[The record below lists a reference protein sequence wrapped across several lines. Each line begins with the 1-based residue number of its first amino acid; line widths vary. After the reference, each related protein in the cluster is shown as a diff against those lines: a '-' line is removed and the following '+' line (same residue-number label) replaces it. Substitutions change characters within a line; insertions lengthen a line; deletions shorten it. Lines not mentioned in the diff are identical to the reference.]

1 MALPVRLTLLAGVL
15 LASTAARAQSPSVEL
30 AEIRELILHAS
41 YDEAIERVRALL
53 ERPGLDA
60 QSHNVALEVL
70 ATAHIANRDQ
80 TNADR
85 VLAELYSRDPG
96 HRLSDPDASPVVQA
110 AFQRARE
117 RHPTTVDVRLEHVP
131 PIVERRESPLIEVR
145 VTEGRDA
152 VGEVRLAY
160 RTGGAPRYA
169 RLVMT
174 LDEDGVARG
183 RIPLVGPPGAEQRVE
198 YFILA
203 LAPSMTPLSQLGDEA
218 EPMELTIPAEPARAR
233 TLEDSPRAHTGTTE
247 PATSSPSTRSSTSAS
262 QDEGSGSRW
271 WVGLLVGVAVAG
283 LAAVGSYYLLRE
295 EAPDG
300 SLGHATLR

>member
-1 MALPVRLTLLAGVL
+1 MRRLPVCLGLVAGLLLGLLTPD
-15 LASTAARAQSPSVEL
+15 AARAQSPSVEL
-30 AEIRELILHAS
+30 AEIRELILHAR
-41 YDEAIERVRALL
+41 YDDAIERVRALL

-70 ATAHIANRDQ
+70 ATAYIANRDQ
-80 TNADR
+80 ANADR
-85 VLAELYSRDPG
+85 VLAELYARDPG

-160 RTGGAPRYA
+160 RTADAPRYA

-183 RIPLVGPPGAEQRVE
+183 RIPLVGPPGAEQRVQ

-218 EPMELTIPAEPARAR
+218 EPMELTIPAEPVGGAP
-233 TLEDSPRAHTGTTE
+233 TLGTASPPPPPESPPPAAPED
-247 PATSSPSTRSSTSAS
+247 
-262 QDEGSGSRW
+262 DEGGSRW
-271 WVGLLVGVAVAG
+271 WVGVLVGVVVAG
-283 LAAVGSYYLLRE
+283 LAAVGGYYLLRE
-295 EAPDG
+295 EAPSG

>member
-1 MALPVRLTLLAGVL
+1 MRRLSVCLALLAGAL
-15 LASTAARAQSPSVEL
+15 GAPAAHAQSPSVEL
-30 AEIRELILHAS
+30 AEIRELILHAR
-41 YDEAIERVRALL
+41 YDDAIERVHVLL
-53 ERPGLDA
+53 DRPGLDA
-60 QSHNVALEVL
+60 QSHNIALEVL
-70 ATAHIANRDQ
+70 ATAYIANRDQ
-80 TNADR
+80 ANADQT
-85 VLAELYSRDPG
+85 LADLYARDPG

-131 PIVERRESPLIEVR
+131 PIVEQRESPLIEVR

-152 VGEVRLAY
+152 VGEIRLAY

-183 RIPLVGPPGAEQRVE
+183 RIPLVGPPNAEQQVQ

-218 EPMELTIPAEPARAR
+218 EPMELTVPAEPTR
-233 TLEDSPRAHTGTTE
+233 EVSIEGS
-247 PATSSPSTRSSTSAS
+247 TSRPTPPFPPQPSAPQPSAPHDQGRSSH
-262 QDEGSGSRW
+262 W
-271 WVGLLVGVAVAG
+271 WVGVLVGVVVAG
-283 LAAVGSYYLLRE
+283 LAAVGGYYLLRE
-295 EAPDG
+295 EAPNG
-300 SLGHATLR
+300 SLGHASLR